1 MGGSI
6 FSSEVSLTCPQSFI
20 LRLVREKSLSISK
33 RLSSTEFG
41 LPNIVL
47 FHTLS
52 LFLCLCL
59 FPLSNSSTQE
69 HTRTHTHTL
78 YWDPNESQI
87 MCLLRNFSIFFYS
100 TEFFYF
106 YFDFLSPPQKKSI
119 SVTGIFH
126 FQDSTNY
133 IIAVSITN
141 IPQTL
146 VVQQLMNIKIIKYF
160 DVFSPPFIT
169 IYISPTKGILY
180 C

>member
-106 YFDFLSPPQKKSI
+106 YFDFLSPPQKKIYFCHGNFPLSRFYKLYYCSVHYQHTPNI
-119 SVTGIFH
+119 SGSTINEHKNNKIF
-126 FQDSTNY
+126 
-133 IIAVSITN
+133 
-141 IPQTL
+141 
-146 VVQQLMNIKIIKYF
+146 
-160 DVFSPPFIT
+160 
-169 IYISPTKGILY
+169 
-180 C
+180 